1 MLYQFQQKDAAVM
14 LSTLEKNLIGN
25 YANFLRTEPEG
36 KPTIKS
42 NFGRGLSR
50 LPGGQDH
57 EEDLRQMRLH
67 KFASSLMKQ
76 SDRMRQKHLEQQ
88 SKSQEKTSKQAYT
101 KVSRPNVIFI

>member
-1 MLYQFQQKDAAVM
+1 M

-67 KFASSLMKQ
+67 KFASSLMTFLGAF
-76 SDRMRQKHLEQQ
+76 SSM
-88 SKSQEKTSKQAYT
+88 
-101 KVSRPNVIFI
+101 IFQHCFL